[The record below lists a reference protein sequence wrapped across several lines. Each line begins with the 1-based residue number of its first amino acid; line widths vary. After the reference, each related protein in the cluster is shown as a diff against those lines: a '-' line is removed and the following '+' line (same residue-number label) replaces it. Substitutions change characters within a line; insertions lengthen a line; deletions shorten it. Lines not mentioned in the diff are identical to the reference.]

1 MWELGEENGV
11 QVLGCD
17 GYEISVDEL
26 LKAPGFYVTHV
37 AEKVWGTQSVVSGLV
52 DQIVMLTQQRT
63 VFGGQHD
70 KY

>member
-17 GYEISVDEL
+17 GFEISVDEL
-26 LKAPGFYVTHV
+26 LKAPGFFVTHV
-37 AEKVWGTQSVVSGLV
+37 AEKGWGTQHVVSELV

-63 VFGGQHD
+63 AASVRSAA
-70 KY
+70 